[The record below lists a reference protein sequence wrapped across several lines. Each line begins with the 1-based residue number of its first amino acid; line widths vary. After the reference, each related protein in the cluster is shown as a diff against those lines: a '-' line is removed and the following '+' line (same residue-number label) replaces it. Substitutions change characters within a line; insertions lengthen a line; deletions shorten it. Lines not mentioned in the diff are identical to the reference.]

1 MLKPSSLRSRIDLLI
16 GVLILTAIAP
26 LKSEPEPV
34 WVPKLEDSQ
43 VFITY
48 GELKRLTD
56 QAAIAQRPSPPP
68 PVPVVPACLTQVRYQ
83 LKFEKT
89 TPQLIATFTAENL
102 SSGWASLP
110 LGSFH
115 SAAQDPVQPSTR
127 LARLDDQV
135 LLILEKP
142 GRAELTLSLAPS
154 ADGAF
159 EIHLPAQ
166 SALNSLEWAAPPPE
180 YAVQLTQADGTST
193 RHDQASIV
201 SLRPDKSPWRLDIVK
216 RNETPSQ
223 GLAHNSAIITEALFQ
238 TQMAQDGAQLTSVT
252 VRLEHSTATI
262 LPLILPDGA
271 EMLRC
276 AVFGKPVSSQSS
288 SAGIHL
294 TLPAPSNHGDP
305 DNSTEVTFTYFL
317 RGAALHDA
325 EGEIDLALPRS
336 PLLIR
341 RLDWTIELPEGLQLT
356 ASGNLEHQAS
366 PAPKSH
372 VLQLSRR
379 LCRDDVTQTR
389 ITYRHP
395 NLNVR

>member
-16 GVLILTAIAP
+16 GALILTAIAP

-83 LKFEKT
+83 LKFEKH

-102 SSGWASLP
+102 SSGWTSLP

-115 SAAQDPVQPSTR
+115 ASAQDAVPPSTR

-252 VRLEHSTATI
+252 VRLATDPAKSPIRSRFEAIFSAATI
-262 LPLILPDGA
+262 SRRSLAIGCRSASMRSTSSSVVRLG
-271 EMLRC
+271 LRC
-276 AVFGKPVSSQSS
+276 LY
-288 SAGIHL
+288 AGC
-294 TLPAPSNHGDP
+294 
-305 DNSTEVTFTYFL
+305 
-317 RGAALHDA
+317 HDA
-325 EGEIDLALPRS
+325 
-336 PLLIR
+336 
-341 RLDWTIELPEGLQLT
+341 
-356 ASGNLEHQAS
+356 
-366 PAPKSH
+366 
-372 VLQLSRR
+372 
-379 LCRDDVTQTR
+379 
-389 ITYRHP
+389 
-395 NLNVR
+395 

>member
-16 GVLILTAIAP
+16 GVLIFTAIAP
-26 LKSEPEPV
+26 LKSESEPV

-56 QAAIAQRPSPPP
+56 QAAIAQKVPAPLPG
-68 PVPVVPACLTQVRYQ
+68 PVVPACLTQVRYQ
-83 LKFEKT
+83 LKFEKN

-102 SSGWASLP
+102 SSGWTSLP
-110 LGSFH
+110 LGRFH
-115 SAAQDPVQPSTR
+115 AAAQDAVSPSTR

-142 GRAELTLSLAPS
+142 GRAELNLSLVPTV
-154 ADGAF
+154 DGAF
-159 EIHLPAQ
+159 EIHLPIQ
-166 SALNSLEWAAPPPE
+166 SALNSLEWDAPPPE

-193 RHDQASIV
+193 RHDQAGVV
-201 SLRPDKSPWRLDIVK
+201 SLKPDKSPWRLALVK
-216 RNETPSQ
+216 RNETLSQ
-223 GLAHNSAIITEALFQ
+223 GLAHNSAIVTEALFQ
-238 TQMAQDGAQLTSVT
+238 TQMAQDGAQLTSVS
-252 VRLEHSTATI
+252 VRLEHSTATT
-262 LPLILPDGA
+262 LPLVLPDGA
-271 EMLRC
+271 EILRC
-276 AVFGKPVSSQSS
+276 AAFGKPISSQTT

-294 TLPAPSNHGDP
+294 TLPAPSTNGDQT
-305 DNSTEVTFTYFL
+305 NSTEVTFTYFL

-325 EGEIDLALPRS
+325 EGEIDLVLPRT

-356 ASGNLEHQAS
+356 ATGNLEPQAS
-366 PAPKSH
+366 PAPNSH